1 MYITVEAKYFNG
13 KSSTSQQTL
22 VSFNSTLKEIQLQC
36 EDGSSFAWQLEYLQ
50 FERYGSLLEIRN
62 KNYLGAVLKIDDND
76 FSDQFYA
83 AMKHHKRLDIHARLI
98 SLGMLKISAIALSLF
113 GLIVL
118 AYFYILPPIAE
129 KAASLLPESVD
140 DKIAEMFMLAF
151 LNENEID
158 STKTRYLTQF
168 ASEVNLKNKK
178 QLRFIVIKSTEVNA
192 FALPDGQIVVFS
204 GILNNMNSAE
214 ELVALLAHEASHINQ
229 RHSIKMLCKNLA
241 GYVAVSL
248 LFSDVNGVVAV
259 LADNAQLLH
268 SLSYSRVFEQK
279 ADELGLKILIENK
292 LNPNGMVELFEQ
304 LEKESEIAI
313 PKMMSSHPLTKDRM
327 ENMQKIISQ
336 SIYQVK
342 ENHKLNSLVELLCE
356 KN

>member
-1 MYITVEAKYFNG
+1 
-13 KSSTSQQTL
+13 
-22 VSFNSTLKEIQLQC
+22 
-36 EDGSSFAWQLEYLQ
+36 
-50 FERYGSLLEIRN
+50 
-62 KNYLGAVLKIDDND
+62 
-76 FSDQFYA
+76 
-83 AMKHHKRLDIHARLI
+83 
-98 SLGMLKISAIALSLF
+98 
-113 GLIVL
+113 
-118 AYFYILPPIAE
+118 
-129 KAASLLPESVD
+129 
-140 DKIAEMFMLAF
+140 
-151 LNENEID
+151 
-158 STKTRYLTQF
+158 
-168 ASEVNLKNKK
+168 
-178 QLRFIVIKSTEVNA
+178 
-192 FALPDGQIVVFS
+192 
-204 GILNNMNSAE
+204 
-214 ELVALLAHEASHINQ
+214 
-229 RHSIKMLCKNLA
+229 MLCKNLA

-268 SLSYSRVFEQK
+268 SLSYSRVFEQE

>member
-1 MYITVEAKYFNG
+1 
-13 KSSTSQQTL
+13 
-22 VSFNSTLKEIQLQC
+22 
-36 EDGSSFAWQLEYLQ
+36 
-50 FERYGSLLEIRN
+50 
-62 KNYLGAVLKIDDND
+62 
-76 FSDQFYA
+76 
-83 AMKHHKRLDIHARLI
+83 
-98 SLGMLKISAIALSLF
+98 MLKISAIALSLF

-129 KAASLLPESVD
+129 KVASLLPESVD

-259 LADNAQLLH
+259 LADNAQQLH
-268 SLSYSRVFEQK
+268 SLSYSRVFEQE